1 MLRKGQKNGGLRS
14 FVSKL
19 DEAEKRLQRA
29 VTALED
35 AARARSSGNGAAS
48 SETLSD
54 DNAASDARLEQLQA
68 VNASVAEKLDGAI
81 LRVKK
86 ILED

>member
-19 DEAEKRLQRA
+19 VEAEKRLQRA
-29 VTALED
+29 VSALED
-35 AARARSSGNGAAS
+35 AACARSGGSDVAPAATESGDMAAV
-48 SETLSD
+48 E
-54 DNAASDARLEQLQA
+54 ARMEELRA

>member
-1 MLRKGQKNGGLRS
+1 MAAVEARMEELR
-14 FVSKL
+14 
-19 DEAEKRLQRA
+19 
-29 VTALED
+29 
-35 AARARSSGNGAAS
+35 
-48 SETLSD
+48 
-54 DNAASDARLEQLQA
+54 A

>member
-19 DEAEKRLQRA
+19 VEAEKRLQRA

-35 AARARSSGNGAAS
+35 AARARSGGGEAAS
-48 SETLSD
+48 SDST
-54 DNAASDARLEQLQA
+54 NADIAAAEARMDELRA
-68 VNASVAEKLDGAI
+68 VNASVAEKLDGVI

>member
-1 MLRKGQKNGGLRS
+1 M
-14 FVSKL
+14 SKL
-19 DEAEKRLQRA
+19 VEAEKRLQRA
-29 VTALED
+29 VSALED
-35 AARARSSGNGAAS
+35 AARARSGGSDVAPAATESGDMAAV
-48 SETLSD
+48 EEL
-54 DNAASDARLEQLQA
+54 RA

>member
-1 MLRKGQKNGGLRS
+1 MVRKGQKIGGLDS

-29 VTALED
+29 VTALEQ
-35 AARARSSGNGAAS
+35 AAGARSGNGIAAS
-48 SETLSD
+48 PDTVNGEIEATQTRM
-54 DNAASDARLEQLQA
+54 AELQA

>member
-1 MLRKGQKNGGLRS
+1 MVRKGQKIGGLDS

-19 DEAEKRLQRA
+19 GEAEKRLQRA
-29 VTALED
+29 VVALEQVVV
-35 AARARSSGNGAAS
+35 ARSGKETFASQEAKNGEIGAAQ
-48 SETLSD
+48 
-54 DNAASDARLEQLQA
+54 ARMAELQA

>member
-1 MLRKGQKNGGLRS
+1 MVGKGQENGGLDS

-29 VTALED
+29 VSGLEQ
-35 AARARSSGNGAAS
+35 AAR
-48 SETLSD
+48 T
-54 DNAASDARLEQLQA
+54 Q
-68 VNASVAEKLDGAI
+68 ASVPPVEPGASAADLEAARRRAAELESLNATVVQKLDGAI
-81 LRVKK
+81 LRVRK